1 MLLRQHLQL
10 TILFTF
16 LFLGSKA
23 QEVNSVIQRLIDTQ
37 LIQVNSINPNDTLFT
52 DLKPI
57 KEAIGNAKI
66 IMLGEQDHGDAATF
80 LAKTRLIK
88 YLHIECG
95 FDVLAFESDFYSLN
109 MLTRKS
115 EVKINDVK
123 DICNNRNVYPIWTN
137 CEQNEELFKFLNNCL
152 KTTDSLIITG
162 FDSRHT
168 GGYAKENYVRQFDS
182 MMKAYNLP
190 FQQST
195 FHYEFIQILTDV
207 INKEYNSKIASIKQQ
222 KFLQYLDTVIAEK
235 KHASAEEEDFWNQEL
250 KNLKAFVQNSWLSGD
265 LFNGYSSNI
274 RDEQMG
280 NNLLWLLNNQFA
292 DKKIIVW
299 AHNFHISKNINQ
311 TEANKRKEIMT
322 MGGEVNKVLKDEV
335 YILGFDSYK
344 GTAGPIGTKPY
355 KIGKSSTNSLEHYIY
370 QKNYDFAFI
379 NFKNLKDTTINRNT
393 NFKMKAYFHREI
405 NGEWLNVFD
414 GIFYIESMY
423 PCIKCDFH

>member
-1 MLLRQHLQL
+1 MLLRKHIQL

-16 LFLGSKA
+16 YFIWSNA
-23 QEVNSVIQRLIDTQ
+23 QEVNSLIQRLIDTQ
-37 LIQVNSINPNDTLFT
+37 LIQVNSINPNDTEFT

-66 IMLGEQDHGDAATF
+66 IMLGEQDHGDATTF

-88 YLHIECG
+88 YLHMECG

-109 MLTRKS
+109 MLTRKK
-115 EVKINDVK
+115 ENQINDIK
-123 DICNNRNVYPIWTN
+123 TICKNRNVYPIWTN
-137 CEQNEELFKFLNNCL
+137 CEQNEELFKYLNKCL
-152 KTTDSLIITG
+152 KTTDPLIITG

-182 MMKAYNLP
+182 VMTAYNLP
-190 FQQST
+190 FKQAA
-195 FHYEFIQILTDV
+195 YYNEFIKILSDV
-207 INKEYNSKIASIKQQ
+207 ISNEYKSKIAPIKQQ

-235 KHASAEEEDFWNQEL
+235 KLSSANEDDFWNQEL
-250 KNLKAFVQNSWLSGD
+250 KNLKVFVQNSWLSHD

-274 RDEQMG
+274 RDEQMSD
-280 NNLLWLLNNQFA
+280 NLLWLLNKQFS

-311 TEANKRKEIMT
+311 TEANKRKEILT

-335 YILGFDSYK
+335 YVLGFVSYQ

-355 KIGKSSTNSLEHYIY
+355 KIDKSSVNSLEHYIY

-379 NFKNLKDTTINRNT
+379 NFKDLKDTSINRNT
-393 NFKMKAYFHREI
+393 NFKMKPYLHHEI
-405 NGEWLNVFD
+405 NGEWINVFD
-414 GIFYIESMY
+414 GIFYIENMY
-423 PCIKCDFH
+423 PCTECD